1 MKDKRKEYCN
11 YREFNSHSKEKVER
25 AREIYDFK
33 NISTSDGKVLFK
45 DELGNVSLF
54 KRGLS
59 DQMTRLSLNALV
71 IFSLKN
77 QNTYSS
83 LSIIF
88 EQYANVIL
96 SRIFLKDGISIF
108 LFKF

>member
-1 MKDKRKEYCN
+1 MKDERKEYCN

-45 DELGNVSLF
+45 DGLGNVSLF

-71 IFSLKN
+71 IFSLKK
-77 QNTYSS
+77 QTVQFSF
-83 LSIIF
+83 IF
-88 EQYANVIL
+88 
-96 SRIFLKDGISIF
+96 
-108 LFKF
+108 